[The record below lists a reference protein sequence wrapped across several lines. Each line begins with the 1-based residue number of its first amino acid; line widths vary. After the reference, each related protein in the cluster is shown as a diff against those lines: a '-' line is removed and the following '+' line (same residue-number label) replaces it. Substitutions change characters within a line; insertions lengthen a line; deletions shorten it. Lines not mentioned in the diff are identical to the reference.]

1 MGCVGSVSTKTCEF
15 LKRYPWMQAGCAALK
30 AGVAHTHTQFSSHAI
45 GQPQIMLLNSLADM
59 YCKHDENSG
68 QVNLCIILLRS
79 WDFRW
84 SPENERPNPIRQL
97 SSTPFFQGSY
107 MSKLGVWGIQTPQ
120 PVAKL
125 CSPGDIRY
133 GLWWFNT
140 FQDMVSCKLDGLHG
154 KSHQRMIN
162 GDTPDLGNLHRRW
175 WWENPIRDHIWA
187 LADCGWGLL
196 EVGPQSPA
204 ITWHNRIAPSNYFIL
219 G

>member
-1 MGCVGSVSTKTCEF
+1 MLAVFQQKHVSSWREI
-15 LKRYPWMQAGCAALK
+15 LNAGWLCCPQSW
-30 AGVAHTHTQFSSHAI
+30 GRSHTQFSSYSV

-97 SSTPFFQGSY
+97 SSTPLFQGSY
-107 MSKLGVWGIQTPQ
+107 MSKLGVWDIQTPQ

-133 GLWWFNT
+133 GLWWIHT

-162 GDTPDLGNLHRRW
+162 GDTPRLRK
-175 WWENPIRDHIWA
+175 P
-187 LADCGWGLL
+187 
-196 EVGPQSPA
+196 P
-204 ITWHNRIAPSNYFIL
+204 
-219 G
+219 